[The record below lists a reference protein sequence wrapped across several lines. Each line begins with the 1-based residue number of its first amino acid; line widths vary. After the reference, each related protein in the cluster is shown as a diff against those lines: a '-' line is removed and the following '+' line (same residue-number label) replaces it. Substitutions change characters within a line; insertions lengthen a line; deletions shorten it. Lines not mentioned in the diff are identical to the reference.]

1 MSLKRTHLLAMSQAR
16 HKINHK
22 LNCGDNCLIFIFCPV
37 SAVENSMLAK
47 QLTDLRIDEVTIR
60 IMIESI
66 FIKTAGA
73 L

>member
-1 MSLKRTHLLAMSQAR
+1 MSHLLAMSQAR

-22 LNCGDNCLIFIFCPV
+22 LNCDDNCLIFIFCPV

-47 QLTDLRIDEVTIR
+47 QLTDLSIDEVTIR
-60 IMIESI
+60 IIIESI
-66 FIKTAGA
+66 FVKTAGA